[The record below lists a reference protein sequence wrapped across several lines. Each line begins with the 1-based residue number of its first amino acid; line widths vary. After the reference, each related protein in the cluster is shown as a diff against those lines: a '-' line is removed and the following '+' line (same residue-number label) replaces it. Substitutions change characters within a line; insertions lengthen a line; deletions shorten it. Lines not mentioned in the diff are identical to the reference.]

1 MMKRLRP
8 QLPSPAMVVAILA
21 LVVAL
26 SGSAIAAVIVSS
38 PSQLGKNVV
47 TGKKIKKNAVTSK
60 KVKDHS
66 LLGKD
71 FKSGQLP
78 AGAKGDKG
86 DKGDPGTS
94 VFASSLP
101 SGQTMKGVWGGR
113 FPTPTANTYQDS
125 PRIGFPVPAPAGLT
139 DAQVSFPAGTAN
151 AAPGDLD
158 PTCTGTAEAPTAP
171 AGKVCVYVDSQSAS
185 VTSPRRTTV
194 GWREQRTVQ
203 ARLRG
208 RGHGHRRRE
217 REHGSPRD
225 LGVHGSVSDTFRPR
239 CRCISAGSGRGRH
252 GAGAL
257 VLSSSCSSSW
267 AASSMSLWCHS
278 AAR

>member
-66 LLGKD
+66 LLKKD
-71 FKSGQLP
+71 FKSGQIP
-78 AGAKGDKG
+78 VGAKGDKG
-86 DKGDPGTS
+86 DPGMS
-94 VFASSLP
+94 VFDSSIP
-101 SGQTMKGVWGGR
+101 SGQTVKGVWGGIYA
-113 FPTPTANTYQDS
+113 TPTVNSYFYA

-185 VTSPRRTTV
+185 VTSLAAQQLDGENSEQSKLGFGVVVTATGAANASTV
-194 GWREQRTVQ
+194 
-203 ARLRG
+203 ARG
-208 RGHGHRRRE
+208 
-217 REHGSPRD
+217 
-225 LGVHGSVSDTFRPR
+225 T
-239 CRCISAGSGRGRH
+239 
-252 GAGAL
+252 
-257 VLSSSCSSSW
+257 W
-267 AASSMSLWCHS
+267 AYTAP
-278 AAR
+278 

>member
-94 VFASSLP
+94 VFNSSIP
-101 SGQTMKGVWGGR
+101 SGQTVKGVWGGR
-113 FPTPTANTYQDS
+113 FATPTANTYS
-125 PRIGFPVPAPAGLT
+125 FNPRVGFPVAAPVGLA
-139 DAQVSFPAGTAN
+139 DAQVSFPAGTALT
-151 AAPGDLD
+151 APGDQD
-158 PTCTGTAEAPTAP
+158 PTCTGSADVPTAP
-171 AGKVCVYVDSQSAS
+171 AGKVCVYVDA
-185 VTSPRRTTV
+185 VTTGAAPN
-194 GWREQRTVQ
+194 
-203 ARLRG
+203 
-208 RGHGHRRRE
+208 
-217 REHGSPRD
+217 
-225 LGVHGSVSDTFRPR
+225 VSSLAVSNTFRPR

-252 GAGAL
+252 GVGAL

>member
-1 MMKRLRP
+1 VFKRLRP
-8 QLPSPAMVVAILA
+8 WLPSPAMAVAILA

-26 SGSAIAAVIVSS
+26 SGTAVAAVIISS

-94 VFASSLP
+94 VFASSIP
-101 SGQTMKGVWGGR
+101 SGQTVKGVWGGR
-113 FPTPTANTYQDS
+113 FPTPTANTYVTS

-139 DAQVSFPAGTAN
+139 DAQVSFPVGTTN
-151 AAPGDLD
+151 AAPADLD
-158 PTCTGTAEAPTAP
+158 ATCTGTAEAPTAP

-185 VTSPRRTTV
+185 VTSLV
-194 GWREQRTVQ
+194 AQQLDGENSEQSKLGFGVEVTATGAANTSSQ
-203 ARLRG
+203 ARG
-208 RGHGHRRRE
+208 
-217 REHGSPRD
+217 
-225 LGVHGSVSDTFRPR
+225 T
-239 CRCISAGSGRGRH
+239 
-252 GAGAL
+252 
-257 VLSSSCSSSW
+257 W
-267 AASSMSLWCHS
+267 AYTAP
-278 AAR
+278 

>member
-151 AAPGDLD
+151 AAPADLD

-185 VTSPRRTTV
+185 VTSLVAQQLDGENSEQSKLGFGVVVTATGAANASTV
-194 GWREQRTVQ
+194 
-203 ARLRG
+203 ARG
-208 RGHGHRRRE
+208 
-217 REHGSPRD
+217 
-225 LGVHGSVSDTFRPR
+225 T
-239 CRCISAGSGRGRH
+239 
-252 GAGAL
+252 
-257 VLSSSCSSSW
+257 W
-267 AASSMSLWCHS
+267 AYTAP
-278 AAR
+278 

>member
-86 DKGDPGTS
+86 DKGDAGTS

-113 FPTPTANTYQDS
+113 FPTPDRQYLS
-125 PRIGFPVPAPAGLT
+125 L
-139 DAQVSFPAGTAN
+139 
-151 AAPGDLD
+151 
-158 PTCTGTAEAPTAP
+158 
-171 AGKVCVYVDSQSAS
+171 QSAS
-185 VTSPRRTTV
+185 RIPRAGPRGPDRRT
-194 GWREQRTVQ
+194 GQLPGGHGNRRSWRSRSDLHRNRRSPDGTGREGL
-203 ARLRG
+203 RLR
-208 RGHGHRRRE
+208 
-217 REHGSPRD
+217 
-225 LGVHGSVSDTFRPR
+225 
-239 CRCISAGSGRGRH
+239 
-252 GAGAL
+252 
-257 VLSSSCSSSW
+257 
-267 AASSMSLWCHS
+267 
-278 AAR
+278 